1 MGFWERVK
9 ELIISQN
16 TTQEWV
22 SKMIGKRPD
31 TFSRWITRDTVPSA
45 KEAYFIS
52 KALHTSVEYLIDG
65 TKGTAYIINWA
76 EENGARWKPP
86 PRMVPLID
94 AAEKLTDTELK
105 KLIEIAK
112 ICKTEALESPPQSKI
127 G

>member
-52 KALHTSVEYLIDG
+52 KA
-65 TKGTAYIINWA
+65 
-76 EENGARWKPP
+76 
-86 PRMVPLID
+86 
-94 AAEKLTDTELK
+94 
-105 KLIEIAK
+105 
-112 ICKTEALESPPQSKI
+112 
-127 G
+127 